1 MSVTLTER
9 ISHAAEQLTKSERR
23 VAEIILQQSQLV
35 AFGTVSDL
43 AQAAQAG
50 VATVARL
57 ALKLGFS
64 GFSDMQNAV
73 RYNMAS
79 QLEPAAIRIKTQAG
93 SSLENHL
100 QVELENVQQT
110 LGGQEPAK
118 ISAIVAQLGQ
128 LKSAVYVLSGN
139 ASRGVAQQ
147 FVEDLGALRPN
158 VSMLE
163 GNPVQIGRSIAQ
175 FAAHDVIL
183 ALDLRRYDA
192 WVIDAAAMAHAA
204 DISIISI
211 ADSVLSPLAKFAQH
225 MLVVSAT
232 GAGPFDSHVGT
243 LALLNFLNAG
253 VAEKLRS
260 SAADRLSQAEE
271 VWHRENLLQ
280 DR

>member
-73 RYNMAS
+73 RHNMAS

-158 VSMLE
+158 VSML
-163 GNPVQIGRSIAQ
+163 
-175 FAAHDVIL
+175 
-183 ALDLRRYDA
+183 
-192 WVIDAAAMAHAA
+192 
-204 DISIISI
+204 
-211 ADSVLSPLAKFAQH
+211 
-225 MLVVSAT
+225 
-232 GAGPFDSHVGT
+232 
-243 LALLNFLNAG
+243 
-253 VAEKLRS
+253 
-260 SAADRLSQAEE
+260 
-271 VWHRENLLQ
+271 
-280 DR
+280 